1 MKGPEGSSSPG
12 MCPLLPDSVSRIPVL
27 VYILITTTLALL
39 GQVERRKVP
48 ESSKQNQAVQTK
60 SKEP

>member
-12 MCPLLPDSVSRIPVL
+12 MCPLFPDSVSRIHVL
-27 VYILITTTLALL
+27 VHVLIMTTLALL
-39 GQVERRKVP
+39 GQVVRRKVP

-60 SKEP
+60 SKAP